1 MGKVEKVIVLSV
13 LFLIALILV
22 VSLTVD
28 DPLNKTGV
36 VEAGAP
42 PARRNAVPIVPASEA
57 EMAAAK
63 ASRDAAGLLS
73 SQIPSTA
80 SVAGSTAGAALIPAP
95 IVTPPANQVPPADVA
110 QPALV
115 AVATPLLPASALL
128 KKLDGLQDSILP
140 DMKLYTWKE
149 GDSYKL
155 IANNYYG
162 NWQKLT
168 VLKRSNEGRTD
179 VQPGQ
184 TIFVPV
190 FDTDIAPVTKTA
202 VSKASP
208 SKGASAKEAAVS
220 TGGRVHVVK
229 DGESLWKIAKLEL
242 GNGDRW
248 KEIFELNK
256 DVLAKPESVHKGMRL
271 RLP

>member
-28 DPLNKTGV
+28 DPLNKSRV

-42 PARRNAVPIVPASEA
+42 PNRANPTPIVPAPANEL
-57 EMAAAK
+57 
-63 ASRDAAGLLS
+63 ASANSDKNAPPLLS
-73 SQIPSTA
+73 SQVTPS
-80 SVAGSTAGAALIPAP
+80 AGAAAPAPVPAPVDPAPSAAPEKTLPVAGDVIPAP
-95 IVTPPANQVPPADVA
+95 ATSALPPG
-110 QPALV
+110 
-115 AVATPLLPASALL
+115 ALL

-149 GDSYKL
+149 GDSYRS
-155 IANNYYG
+155 IAQNYYG
-162 NWQKLT
+162 NVQKMT

-184 TIFVPV
+184 QIFVPV
-190 FDTDIAPVTKTA
+190 FDTDVGMPTKFEAPKNDKAADAKA
-202 VSKASP
+202 VVP
-208 SKGASAKEAAVS
+208 
-220 TGGRVHVVK
+220 GGSRIHVVK
-229 DGESLWKIAKLEL
+229 DGESLWKIAKVEL

-248 KEIFELNK
+248 KEIYELNR
-256 DVLAKPESVHKGMRL
+256 DVLAKPEAVHKGQRL
-271 RLP
+271 RIP